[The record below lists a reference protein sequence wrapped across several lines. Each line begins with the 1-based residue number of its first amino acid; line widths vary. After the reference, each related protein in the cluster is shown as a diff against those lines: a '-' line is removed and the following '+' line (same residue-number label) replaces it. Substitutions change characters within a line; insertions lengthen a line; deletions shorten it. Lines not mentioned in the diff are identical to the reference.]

1 MENKSP
7 ARVPRSIWLVIVIL
21 LAALYSYA
29 AYFDPT
35 SPDKTVENFYQA
47 YFEKDYA
54 TVASNSS
61 VFWAVNFLPQY
72 AGMTAPELLENRDK
86 IEKDIVKVISDMEKT
101 NPVPKDVKIK
111 ILKDYT
117 KQGEYA
123 AVVVYE
129 IIESDK
135 TTNTEAAI
143 LIKESGQFKVFTMTA
158 IDPQNLNQIK
168 ALDMTEMDENF
179 KTLLTPA
186 EEKTE

>member
-7 ARVPRSIWLVIVIL
+7 ARVPRFIWFVIVIM

-35 SPDKTVENFYQA
+35 SPDRTVENFYQA
-47 YFEKDYA
+47 YFEKDYK

-72 AGMTAPELLENRDK
+72 AAMTAPELLENRDK

-101 NPVPKDVKIK
+101 NPIPKDVKVK

-129 IIESDK
+129 IIESGK
-135 TTNTEAAI
+135 TSSTEAAI
-143 LIKESGQFKVFTMTA
+143 LIKENDRFKIFTMTA
-158 IDPQNLNQIK
+158 VDPQNLNQIK
-168 ALDMTEMDENF
+168 ALDITEMDNNF

-186 EEKTE
+186 EAKTK